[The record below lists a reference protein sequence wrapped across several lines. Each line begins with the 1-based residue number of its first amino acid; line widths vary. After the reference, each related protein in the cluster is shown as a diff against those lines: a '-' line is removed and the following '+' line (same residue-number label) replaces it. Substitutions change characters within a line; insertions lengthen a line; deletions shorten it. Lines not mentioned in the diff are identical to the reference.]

1 MRWSAGAG
9 DVAGEKDGACQAMST
24 DLAAISSDQPDLR
37 SCRFPLEMADN
48 PRDSTLVGGGPGL
61 RIPREMADSYTAL

>member
-1 MRWSAGAG
+1 MHSDAPRRAG
-9 DVAGEKDGACQAMST
+9 DD
-24 DLAAISSDQPDLR
+24 
-37 SCRFPLEMADN
+37 CRFPLEMADN

>member
-1 MRWSAGAG
+1 MSKQTSRGHF
-9 DVAGEKDGACQAMST
+9 VCEKDNFKKT
-24 DLAAISSDQPDLR
+24 LHYKP
-37 SCRFPLEMADN
+37 CRFPLEMADN

>member
-1 MRWSAGAG
+1 M
-9 DVAGEKDGACQAMST
+9 Q
-24 DLAAISSDQPDLR
+24 SSPADIAVYAR
-37 SCRFPLEMADN
+37 IIGIRHGTYTYCRFPLEMADN

>member
-1 MRWSAGAG
+1 MDNFKKNLQR
-9 DVAGEKDGACQAMST
+9 
-24 DLAAISSDQPDLR
+24 
-37 SCRFPLEMADN
+37 CRFPLEMADN